1 MTPIFCVVVRET
13 RPEHLDKTRCVF
25 EDERFDISRVGI
37 IRRWVATRFPVVRLS
52 MRDRRLIYIL
62 SRQWR
67 IWIISWYSAA
77 GTPEAARPLQSAG
90 AWQRYVRV
98 FDERTRYV
106 ADFFVSSFWHRHQR
120 RAMSSGS
127 PLSRIPA
134 AVSYNFIP
142 SQPVPAHPIP
152 FDTSSS
158 YRFKYVT
165 NRS

>member
-1 MTPIFCVVVRET
+1 MSIWMFGECDNTIPFGFKAWYLEMQAVWRKS
-13 RPEHLDKTRCVF
+13 HWY
-25 EDERFDISRVGI
+25 I
-37 IRRWVATRFPVVRLS
+37 IRRRLGFRS
-52 MRDRRLIYIL
+52 FVSAWDRRLIYIL

-77 GTPEAARPLQSAG
+77 GTALQKPRGPLQPAG

-127 PLSRIPA
+127 PLSRTRCL
-134 AVSYNFIP
+134 VQFY
-142 SQPVPAHPIP
+142 PVP
-152 FDTSSS
+152 T
-158 YRFKYVT
+158 
-165 NRS
+165 RSGVSFHLMRLLHRDL